1 MLLSSQDFRRAWVS
15 YRNTVSLQTGNN
27 SSLALFESSRY
38 LISKVLNA
46 TTPPLESFPS
56 SHLYLIYSERL
67 QTRSG
72 LNFPFS
78 FTMRRSPSPT
88 WGCYVGEGNA
98 DSSEPA
104 ALYSFFMFGSNLLQT
119 HGWCSLSSFLSL
131 HASMGLSD
139 LSETSGSRLNKAS
152 ALSQRGQIL
161 QEDTLER
168 TCW

>member
-1 MLLSSQDFRRAWVS
+1 MLPSFRRAWVS

-27 SSLALFESSRY
+27 SSLVLFESSRY
-38 LISKVLNA
+38 LISEVVLNA

-56 SHLYLIYSERL
+56 SHLYLIYSER
-67 QTRSG
+67 RK
-72 LNFPFS
+72 FPIFLHNEA
-78 FTMRRSPSPT
+78 FPSPT

-119 HGWCSLSSFLSL
+119 HGWCSSSSFLSL
-131 HASMGLSD
+131 HASIGLSD
-139 LSETSGSRLNKAS
+139 LSETSGSCLNKAS
-152 ALSQRGQIL
+152 TLSQRGQIL

>member
-1 MLLSSQDFRRAWVS
+1 MLLSSQDFRRALVS

-46 TTPPLESFPS
+46 TTPPLESFV
-56 SHLYLIYSERL
+56 LNIQRAATNKERPK
-67 QTRSG
+67 
-72 LNFPFS
+72 FPIFLHNEA
-78 FTMRRSPSPT
+78 FPSPT